1 MVIINIIL
9 VILILLTLNELLV
22 IYSYKQAG
30 TDHVVITDKD
40 LEELMQDI
48 ENYRPRLLATSPN
61 QHGQLFC
68 YKKNKFGSLAET
80 RNSLLFSHWY
90 VGKGL
95 VYRFTTESKIISNH
109 FARVRKRNNNFNKK
123 QSWKQSYQ

>member
-1 MVIINIIL
+1 MIVINIIL
-9 VILILLTLNELLV
+9 AVLVLLTLRELA
-22 IYSYKQAG
+22 IIHSYKRAG
-30 TDHVVITDKD
+30 TDHVVITDQD
-40 LEELMQDI
+40 LEKLMQNI
-48 ENYRPRLLATSPN
+48 ENYRPRQLAISSN

-68 YKKNKFGSLAET
+68 YKQNTVESLAET
-80 RNSLLFSHWY
+80 TGSLLFSHWY

-123 QSWKQSYQ
+123 PSWKQS

>member
-1 MVIINIIL
+1 MIVINIIL
-9 VILILLTLNELLV
+9 AVLVLLTLRELV
-22 IYSYKQAG
+22 IIYSYKRSK

-40 LEELMQDI
+40 LKVLMQDL
-48 ENYRPRLLATSPN
+48 ENYRPSRFPSPN
-61 QHGQLFC
+61 PKGQLFF
-68 YKKNKFGSLAET
+68 YQQNRFESLAET
-80 RNSLLFSHWY
+80 TGSLLFSHWY

-123 QSWKQSYQ
+123 PSWKQS